1 MLKKTAF
8 VLPLI
13 ALAIGSSSVFAAGE
27 ATSVI
32 NIKATIPTKQFHVQ
46 PRDPN
51 FGRDETM
58 AYNTVSGELSSL
70 RATYDVKNTDGSI
83 KAYIEG
89 GPASLTNG
97 TASIALTNTF
107 NGVVLTGSPLE
118 VVDDASSTP
127 GTQADLVVAAA
138 KPADG
143 VSGLF
148 TTNYTIV
155 FDHEPRVTP

>member
-8 VLPLI
+8 VLPLV
-13 ALAIGSSSVFAAGE
+13 ALAIGSSSAFAAGE
-27 ATSVI
+27 ASSVI
-32 NIKATIPTKQFHVQ
+32 NIKATIPTKQFHVL

-58 AYNTVSGELSSL
+58 NYNPVTGELSSL
-70 RATYDVKNTDGSI
+70 RATYDLKNTDGSI
-83 KAYIEG
+83 HAYIEG

-97 TASIALTNTF
+97 TSAIALTNTF
-107 NGVVLTGSPLE
+107 NGVVLTGAPLE
-118 VVDDASSTP
+118 VADDTSTTP

-155 FDHEPRVTP
+155 FDHVPRVTQ